1 MCFLNSEKLIGNNW
15 KTGDLLLAVTFSPDG
30 KHIAAGDEAYLV
42 TVYDLEGNSAKVL
55 QHDAGFDGI
64 IWSPDEKTFAVSGAG
79 NQLQIFSYPEA
90 KELRTIDLP
99 AYLEAVAYHPEG
111 NFIFAGGQSGTMY
124 VFNTAT
130 YAEVAT
136 YPIRRIEYIDFS
148 KDGRLMAIGQEDS
161 GLLSLYLVHSQKYD
175 GNYNKLA
182 KNILKNKDQ
191 QKK

>member
-1 MCFLNSEKLIGNNW
+1 M
-15 KTGDLLLAVTFSPDG
+15 
-30 KHIAAGDEAYLV
+30 AAGDEAYLV

-111 NFIFAGGQSGTMY
+111 NFIFAGGHGGTMY
-124 VFNTAT
+124 VYNTAN
-130 YAEVAT
+130 YEEVASNS
-136 YPIRRIEYIDFS
+136 IHKNMIII
-148 KDGRLMAIGQEDS
+148 MEDC
-161 GLLSLYLVHSQKYD
+161 
-175 GNYNKLA
+175 
-182 KNILKNKDQ
+182 
-191 QKK
+191 QKKY